1 MEARD
6 PAERKS
12 PVRVGKPRSTGDKA
26 SPSRDIREL
35 PRLRRKSRKARESE
49 WFVEWKGGGREGK
62 VWKRGSPEKRRNVK
76 MAGDGLRRRRRRR
89 RNGRP
94 LPPNLSSQEGF
105 HLCLIVPDRN
115 RWDAINLPLRE
126 GVAIPIV
133 LLYIL
138 ISSGGTG
145 QILRRL
151 RVEAKRYPTDCS
163 SVLSQRPYVY
173 AFLLPVSSYIY
184 VFREGESH

>member
-49 WFVEWKGGGREGK
+49 WFVEWEGGK

-76 MAGDGLRRRRRRR
+76 MAGDGLRRRRR
-89 RNGRP
+89 NGTP

-105 HLCLIVPDRN
+105 HLASLCRIEIDGMQLTS
-115 RWDAINLPLRE
+115 L
-126 GVAIPIV
+126 
-133 LLYIL
+133 
-138 ISSGGTG
+138 
-145 QILRRL
+145 
-151 RVEAKRYPTDCS
+151 
-163 SVLSQRPYVY
+163 
-173 AFLLPVSSYIY
+173 
-184 VFREGESH
+184 